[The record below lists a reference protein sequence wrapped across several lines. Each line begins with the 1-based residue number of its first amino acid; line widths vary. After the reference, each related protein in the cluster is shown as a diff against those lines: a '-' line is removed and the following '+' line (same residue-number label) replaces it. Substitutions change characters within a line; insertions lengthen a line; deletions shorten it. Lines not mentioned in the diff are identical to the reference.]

1 VQREEEAQCS
11 RPAPN
16 GPHAQP
22 GIFGLDHAA
31 ALLNS
36 INLAQLS
43 DEAYCAGSRRR
54 EMNARRASQGG
65 A

>member
-43 DEAYCAGSRRR
+43 DERI
-54 EMNARRASQGG
+54 ARDQEDAR
-65 A
+65 